1 MIGCTSPVDLIDA
14 AKAKMPAS
22 SNCFR
27 GWRGVGRT
35 AATAISTAPVVTV
48 AVEAGGRSSRSAL
61 GATSA
66 SSGNSETEINEDNPR
81 PKRGLAALDV
91 DDMSDSFP
99 WGPTKKFHMELF
111 GVFSLASR
119 KIPAIAPSS
128 YSQTM
133 NLFNKY

>member
-27 GWRGVGRT
+27 GWWGLGRT
-35 AATAISTAPVVTV
+35 ASTAISTAPVVTV

-66 SSGNSETEINEDNPR
+66 SSGNSETEINEDKPR
-81 PKRGLAALDV
+81 PKRGLAALDAN
-91 DDMSDSFP
+91 DMSRSFP
-99 WGPTKKFHMELF
+99 WKTDQKVPRGTFLE
-111 GVFSLASR
+111 
-119 KIPAIAPSS
+119 SS
-128 YSQTM
+128 
-133 NLFNKY
+133 